1 VTVVNKSDL
10 KKFGIMYKILIT
22 GSIHE
27 IGLEILRKER
37 DIEIQYAPDLAFAE
51 IFKIIAPFHC
61 ILSRSETP
69 VTRELIDE
77 APNLKVIARA
87 AVGIGNIDVNYATE
101 KGILVINTPG
111 KNTNS
116 AAELTIGLLLSA
128 IRKIIPAHSHMSKL
142 KWDRHIFTGMELLGK
157 TIGIIGLGN
166 VGHRVA
172 RYAKAFE
179 MEVLAYDPYIA
190 EEVFER
196 YHAEKCTLDELI
208 SSADIITLHVPKTE
222 ETTGMIGA
230 EEFSRMKS
238 GVVILNTARGGIIQ
252 EKPLLEELKSGR
264 VAAAGIDTWEVEPP
278 KHNPFRDLPQVVMSP
293 HVGAS
298 TTEAQKRIAE
308 SIATQTSR
316 ALRGEVVD
324 YPVNMPSVQVLG
336 SGLVSS
342 YTSLAEKLG
351 VFSSQYIEFTPT
363 NLEISYRGKL
373 ARYDGTLLR
382 LCFLKGLLQSKQDYV
397 SYVNAD
403 QQAENVGLH
412 IEEKDDPGFTDYESA
427 LKCTLFASGSQFTI
441 GGVVFS
447 GPHPRI
453 NLINGFVC
461 EFEVEGTILATIN
474 QDRPGMVGLLG
485 TCLGKNGVNI
495 DQFQLSRNNRGGE
508 ALSLI
513 RVDDDL
519 PDSVVEEIRKQDGIT
534 LVCKI
539 VL

>member
-1 VTVVNKSDL
+1 
-10 KKFGIMYKILIT
+10 MYKILIT

-27 IGLEILRKER
+27 IGLEILRKEK
-37 DIEIQYAPDLAFAE
+37 DIEIHYAPDLPLPE
-51 IFKIIAPFHC
+51 IFEKIAPFHC
-61 ILSRSETP
+61 ILTRSETP
-69 VTRELIDE
+69 VSRELIDK
-77 APNLKVIARA
+77 APKLKVIARA

-128 IRKIIPAHSHMSKL
+128 MRKIIPAHIHMSEQ
-142 KWDRHIFTGMELLGK
+142 KWDRHFFSGTELLGK
-157 TIGIIGLGN
+157 KIGIIGLGN

-179 MEVLAYDPYIA
+179 MEVIAYDPYIA
-190 EEVFER
+190 DEVFVR
-196 YHAEKCTLDELI
+196 HHARKCSWDELI
-208 SSADIITLHVPKTE
+208 SSADIITLHVPKTV
-222 ETTGMIGA
+222 ETTGMIGK
-230 EEFSRMKS
+230 EEFHKMKT
-238 GVVILNTARGGIIQ
+238 GVVVLNSARGGIIN
-252 EKPLLEELKSGR
+252 EKSLLEELKSGK
-264 VAAAGIDTWEVEPP
+264 VAAAGIDTWEEEPP
-278 KHNPFRDLPQVVMSP
+278 QENPFRNLPQVVMSP

-298 TTEAQKRIAE
+298 TSEAQMRIAE
-308 SIATQTSR
+308 SIATQAPR
-316 ALRGEVVD
+316 ALRGEVVE

-336 SGLVSS
+336 SGPVAP

-351 VFSSQYIEFTPT
+351 VFSSQYVKFTP
-363 NLEISYRGKL
+363 NHLEIKYRGKL
-373 ARYDGTLLR
+373 AKHDTTLLR
-382 LCFLKGLLQSKQDYV
+382 LCFLKGFLQSHKNYV

-412 IEEKDDPGFTDYESA
+412 IEEIEDSGFTDYESA
-427 LKCTLFASGSQFTI
+427 IKCTLVGDGHEFSI

-453 NLINGFVC
+453 TLINGFAC
-461 EFEVEGTILATIN
+461 EFEAAGTIMVTTN
-474 QDRPGMVGLLG
+474 QDRPGMVGILG

-495 DQFQLSRNNRGGE
+495 DQFQLARNTRGGE

-519 PDSVVEEIRKQDGIT
+519 PDSVTEEIRNEKGIT
-534 LVCKI
+534 SVIKI

>member
-1 VTVVNKSDL
+1 
-10 KKFGIMYKILIT
+10 MHKILIT

-27 IGLEILRKER
+27 IGLELLRREK
-37 DIEIQYAPDLAFAE
+37 DIEIRYAPELPYEE
-51 IFKIIAPFHC
+51 ILKIIADFHC
-61 ILSRSETP
+61 ILTRSETEIP
-69 VTRELIDE
+69 RELIDS

-87 AVGIGNIDVNYATE
+87 AVGIGNIDVDYATE

-111 KNTNS
+111 INTTS
-116 AAELTIGLLLSA
+116 AAELAIGLLLSA
-128 IRKIIPAHSHMSKL
+128 MRKIVPAHSHMSEL
-142 KWDRHIFTGMELLGK
+142 KWDRHAFTGTELLGK
-157 TIGIIGLGN
+157 SIGIIGLGN

-179 MEVLAYDPYIA
+179 MEVLAYDPYVSD
-190 EEVFER
+190 EVFDR
-196 YHAEKCTLDELI
+196 HHAKKCTLDELLT
-208 SSADIITLHVPKTE
+208 SADVISMHVPKNE

-230 EEFSRMKS
+230 AEFSLMKS
-238 GVVILNTARGGIIQ
+238 GAVILNTARGGVIQ
-252 EKPLLEELKSGR
+252 EKALLEALKSGK

-278 KHNPFRDLPQVVMSP
+278 TENPFRDFPQVVMSP

-298 TTEAQKRIAE
+298 TKEAQQRIAE
-308 SIATQTSR
+308 SVATQIPR

-324 YPVNMPSVQVLG
+324 YPVNMPSVQVL
-336 SGLVSS
+336 SSSPVSS

-351 VFSSQYIEFTPT
+351 LFSSQYVEFTPT
-363 NLEISYRGKL
+363 HLAITYRGKL
-373 ARYDGTLLR
+373 AKHDATLLR
-382 LCFLKGLLQSKQDYV
+382 LCFLKGLLQSRQDYV

-412 IEEKDDPGFTDYESA
+412 VEEHEDPGFTDYESA
-427 LKCTLFASGSQFTI
+427 LMCKLSASGRQFVI

-453 NLINGFVC
+453 TLINGFIC
-461 EFEVEGTILATIN
+461 EFEAEGTILATTN
-474 QDRPGMVGLLG
+474 QDRPGMVGVLG
-485 TCLGKNGVNI
+485 TCLGKNGINI
-495 DQFQLSRNNRGGE
+495 DQFQLARNTRGGE

-519 PDSVVEEIRKQDGIT
+519 PLKVLKEIRNQEGIT
-534 LVCKI
+534 SACKI

>member
-1 VTVVNKSDL
+1 MSGSRNVNKFRL
-10 KKFGIMYKILIT
+10 MHKILIT

-27 IGLEILRKER
+27 IGLELLRREKE
-37 DIEIQYAPDLAFAE
+37 IEIRYAPELPYEE
-51 IFKIIAPFHC
+51 ILKIIADFHC
-61 ILSRSETP
+61 ILTRSETEIP
-69 VTRELIDE
+69 RELIDS

-87 AVGIGNIDVNYATE
+87 AVGIGNIDVDYATE

-111 KNTNS
+111 INTTS
-116 AAELTIGLLLSA
+116 AAELAIGLLLSA
-128 IRKIIPAHSHMSKL
+128 MRKIVPAHSHMSEL
-142 KWDRHIFTGMELLGK
+142 KWDRHAFTGTELLGK
-157 TIGIIGLGN
+157 SIGIIGLGN

-179 MEVLAYDPYIA
+179 MEVLAYDPYVSD
-190 EEVFER
+190 EVFDR
-196 YHAEKCTLDELI
+196 HHAKKCTLDELLT
-208 SSADIITLHVPKTE
+208 SADVISMHVPKNE

-230 EEFSRMKS
+230 AEFSLMKS
-238 GVVILNTARGGIIQ
+238 GAVILNTARGGVIQ
-252 EKPLLEELKSGR
+252 EKALLEALKSGK

-278 KHNPFRDLPQVVMSP
+278 TENPFRDFPQVVMSP

-298 TTEAQKRIAE
+298 TKEAQQRIAE
-308 SIATQTSR
+308 SVATQIPR

-324 YPVNMPSVQVLG
+324 YPVNMPSVQVL
-336 SGLVSS
+336 SSSPVSS

-351 VFSSQYIEFTPT
+351 LFSSQYVEFTPT
-363 NLEISYRGKL
+363 HLAITYRGKL
-373 ARYDGTLLR
+373 AKHDATLLR
-382 LCFLKGLLQSKQDYV
+382 LCFLKGLLQNRQDYV

-412 IEEKDDPGFTDYESA
+412 VEEHEDPGFTDYESA
-427 LKCTLFASGSQFTI
+427 LMFKLSASGRQFVI

-453 NLINGFVC
+453 TLINGFIC
-461 EFEVEGTILATIN
+461 EFEAEGTILATTN
-474 QDRPGMVGLLG
+474 QDRPGMVGVLG
-485 TCLGKNGVNI
+485 TCLGKNGINI
-495 DQFQLSRNNRGGE
+495 DQFQLARNTRGGE

-519 PDSVVEEIRKQDGIT
+519 PLKVLKEIRNQEGIT
-534 LVCKI
+534 SACKI

>member
-1 VTVVNKSDL
+1 
-10 KKFGIMYKILIT
+10 MYKILIT
-22 GSIHE
+22 GSIHQ
-27 IGLEILRKER
+27 IGLEILRKEK

-196 YHAEKCTLDELI
+196 YHAEKCTLEELI

-252 EKPLLEELKSGR
+252 EKSLLEELKSGR

-363 NLEISYRGKL
+363 NLEIIYRGKL